1 MADSTKSLISLEM
14 SDTETTKRT
23 IADYAPDRML
33 ELGLLFVKNAINDFD
48 DSQKPELKIHSAILD
63 LFTGTELI
71 LKAVLVRKHWSFIF
85 EELTRA
91 NLDDLESGE
100 FKSVSFAAA
109 VTRLENLCNITF
121 PAYQKDLIEKLRRR
135 RNRLVH
141 SGSVDEKLPVRSDS
155 TKVLGI
161 VLSFVR
167 QNFKEDRE
175 VALLNASLTD
185 FMQKCVK
192 IPQYA
197 KTRLSILKDSYPSH
211 YPHRLMRC
219 FSCENVS
226 VVIEDGVATCHVCD
240 EYTNDPTFF
249 IVASKVNIPEH
260 LNCNGAESTT
270 GCCDNNCIAF
280 GTIEKNNFTVQK
292 VFCFDCGDYVKP
304 EDWEIVLR

>member
-1 MADSTKSLISLEM
+1 M
-14 SDTETTKRT
+14 SDTETNRKA
-23 IADYAPDRML
+23 IADFAPERML

-48 DSQKPELKIHSAILD
+48 DSQKPELKTHSAILD

-85 EELTRA
+85 EELTHA
-91 NLDDLESGE
+91 NLDDLASGD
-100 FKSVSFAAA
+100 FKSVGFSAAII
-109 VTRLENLCNITF
+109 RLENLCDITF
-121 PAYQKDLIEKLRRR
+121 PDHQKELIERLRKR

-175 VALLNASLTD
+175 VALLRSSLAD
-185 FMQKCVK
+185 YMQKCVR

-197 KTRLSILKDSYPSH
+197 KTRLRILKDAFPSH

-219 FSCENVS
+219 FSCDSVS
-226 VVIEDGVATCHVCD
+226 VIVENGVSTCHMCD
-240 EYTNDPTFF
+240 EYASDPTFF
-249 IVASKVNIPEH
+249 MVASKNNIPEH
-260 LNCNGAESTT
+260 LNCNGAQGIE
-270 GCCDNNCIAF
+270 GCCDDNCIAF
-280 GTIEKNNFTVQK
+280 GSIEKNNFNIQK

-304 EDWEIVLR
+304 EDWELVLH